1 MRRCENKDNPHF
13 SCAPFHDM
21 MEKNRK
27 KPGEPMKPV
36 SQKAI
41 RALALLLALVAGL
54 GYAVVNTYE
63 AYTQMVVEQRQ

>member
-1 MRRCENKDNPHF
+1 
-13 SCAPFHDM
+13 M

-41 RALALLLALVAGL
+41 RALALLLLALVAGL

-63 AYTQMVVEQRQ
+63 AYTQMVVEQQQ